1 MITTT
6 LEWHRTADKLPEGG
20 VLVLVA
26 DSDGDTDAA
35 FFAVGTWR
43 YSDATPAPV
52 PQFWAHFPAGPE
64 ASNG

>member
-6 LEWHRTADKLPEGG
+6 LECYRTSDRMPDDGI
-20 VLVLVA
+20 LVLA
-26 DSDGDTDAA
+26 FDGDGNADTA

-43 YSDATPAPV
+43 YADATPAPV

-64 ASNG
+64 AAS